1 MKKVQKDYKITK
13 QTMALLTACQMEYET
28 VVIERNRQLYI
39 KRPPLQLIKNACLNA
54 GSSYDGRRSAVI
66 YHTGSKK
73 KVPIPVSPE
82 NNIFAFP
89 TCSPDTLPCNWIF
102 LEHIFDIK
110 SIPKKEKNSIQS
122 IIVFHNGVQLQ
133 MKESKRVLEKQFQR
147 TVFAN
152 IKLSSHM
159 KAAQDIAPDH
169 SFDSP
174 DELTP
179 PS

>member
-1 MKKVQKDYKITK
+1 MEKVQKDYKINK
-13 QTMALLTACQMEYET
+13 QTMALLTACQLEYET
-28 VVIERNRQLYI
+28 IVMERNRQLYI

-66 YHTGSKK
+66 HHTGSKK

-89 TCSPDTLPCNWIF
+89 TCSPDTIPCHWIF

-110 SIPKKEKNSIQS
+110 SAPKKEETAVQS
-122 IIVFHNGVQLQ
+122 IIVFHNGMQLRLT
-133 MKESKRVLEKQFQR
+133 ESKRVLEKQFQR
-147 TVFAN
+147 TMFAN

-159 KAAQDIAPDH
+159 SAAQEIVQDH
-169 SFDSP
+169 SFDP
-174 DELTP
+174 PEELSP